1 MNFDMNKYGWFGIFV
16 SVFTS
21 IGVAI
26 YMNMVNPFVE
36 IDEIVDN
43 NPTDII
49 QLDVRDNQVDI
60 AIKNVIVYPNLDN
73 KNSLYVDIDIEN
85 IDGDEKVQ
93 ISLSNGSKLIGSDQ
107 ILLEPK
113 QKTYSQS
120 FLLEESVDFNSKFY
134 VKISSLKFEKNI
146 ENNRYSFDV
155 NLEEED
161 LKVALITGNLN
172 FNSMAIIRY
181 LPEDFDHFLIDS
193 STEIHDFKN
202 FWFTNYD
209 LLIMDNFPNYSISN
223 KWLELFARKIY
234 SQNTGLILFIGENQ
248 NFDSLVK
255 ISPLFGLKV
264 KSEDEINKIVEKKLF
279 EKDQFKSV
287 LINNKNLYKDFF
299 NEESDYVAKS
309 FQWLLDNKEINY
321 NFFLGREHYQINDK
335 IFIYGFSDRINSEK
349 KIFTAKISL
358 NSEYIYSKKLYL
370 NPISNYY
377 FTQISINNFGNYIIE
392 VIDENDFIVE
402 TIAVNIPE
410 ELSKL

>member
-1 MNFDMNKYGWFGIFV
+1 MNFDMNKHGWFR
-16 SVFTS
+16 VFLSIVTA

-26 YMNMVNPFVE
+26 YINIVNPFVE
-36 IDEIVDN
+36 RDEILDN
-43 NPTDII
+43 NSTDVI
-49 QLDVRDNQVDI
+49 QLDVQDNQVDI
-60 AIKNVIVYPNLDN
+60 AIKNVIVYPNWDN

-107 ILLEPK
+107 ILLQPK
-113 QKTYSQS
+113 EKTYSQS
-120 FLLEESVDFNSKFY
+120 FLLEQNVDFDSKFY

-146 ENNRYSFDV
+146 ENNRYSFNV

-172 FNSMAIIRY
+172 FNSMAIIKY
-181 LPEDFDHFLIDS
+181 LPENFDHFLIDPN
-193 STEIHDFKN
+193 TGIHDFKN

-209 LLIMDNFPNYSISN
+209 LLIMDNFPNYSISD

-255 ISPLFGLKV
+255 ISPLFGLKI
-264 KSEDEINKIVEKKLF
+264 KSEDEISKIVDRKLF
-279 EKDQFKSV
+279 EKNEFKSI
-287 LINNKNLYKDFF
+287 LINNTSLYQDFF
-299 NEESDYVAKS
+299 DEKSDYIAKS
-309 FQWLLDNKEINY
+309 FEWLLDNKEIKY
-321 NFFLGREHYQINDK
+321 NFFLGSEHYQINDK
-335 IFIYGFSDRINSEK
+335 IFIYGFSDRIDSEK
-349 KIFTAKISL
+349 KIFTAKIHL
-358 NSEYIYSKKLYL
+358 DSEYVYNKTLYL

-377 FTQISINNFGNYIIE
+377 FTQISINNSGDYFVEI
-392 VIDENDFIVE
+392 VDENDFIVE
-402 TIAVNIPE
+402 TIAINIPE

>member
-193 STEIHDFKN
+193 STEIYDFKN

-255 ISPLFGLKV
+255 ISPLFGLKI
-264 KSEDEINKIVEKKLF
+264 KSEDDINNILDRKLF
-279 EKDQFKSV
+279 DKDQFKSV

-349 KIFTAKISL
+349 KLFTAKISL

>member
-1 MNFDMNKYGWFGIFV
+1 MNFDMNKNGWFR
-16 SVFTS
+16 VFLSIVTA

-26 YMNMVNPFVE
+26 YINIVNPFVE
-36 IDEIVDN
+36 RDEILDN
-43 NPTDII
+43 NSTDVI
-49 QLDVRDNQVDI
+49 QLDVQDNQVDI
-60 AIKNVIVYPNLDN
+60 AIKNVIVYPNWDN

-107 ILLEPK
+107 ILLQPK
-113 QKTYSQS
+113 EKTYSQS
-120 FLLEESVDFNSKFY
+120 FLLEQNVDFDSKFY

-146 ENNRYSFDV
+146 ENNRYSFNV

-172 FNSMAIIRY
+172 FNSMAIIKY
-181 LPEDFDHFLIDS
+181 LPENFDHFLIDPN
-193 STEIHDFKN
+193 TGIHDFKN

-209 LLIMDNFPNYSISN
+209 LLIMDNFPNYSISD

-255 ISPLFGLKV
+255 ISPLFGLKI
-264 KSEDEINKIVEKKLF
+264 KSEDEISKIVDRKLF
-279 EKDQFKSV
+279 EKNQFKSI
-287 LINNKNLYKDFF
+287 LINNTSLYQDFF
-299 NEESDYVAKS
+299 DEKSDYIAKS
-309 FQWLLDNKEINY
+309 FEWLLDNKEIKY
-321 NFFLGREHYQINDK
+321 NFFLGSEHYQINDK
-335 IFIYGFSDRINSEK
+335 IFIYGFSDRIDSEK
-349 KIFTAKISL
+349 KIFTAKIHL
-358 NSEYIYSKKLYL
+358 DSEHVYNKTLYL

-377 FTQISINNFGNYIIE
+377 FTQISINNSGDYFVEI
-392 VIDENDFIVE
+392 VDENDFIVE
-402 TIAVNIPE
+402 TIAINIPE

>member
-1 MNFDMNKYGWFGIFV
+1 MRNSTYLFLFIGSIVCLTFFVPNFNKKQ
-16 SVFTS
+16 SMPANLT
-21 IGVAI
+21 
-26 YMNMVNPFVE
+26 
-36 IDEIVDN
+36 DN
-43 NPTDII
+43 KFIEQDISNDFITD
-49 QLDVRDNQVDI
+49 V

-73 KNSLYVDIDIEN
+73 KNSLYIDIDIEN
-85 IDGDEKVQ
+85 INGDEKVQ

-107 ILLEPK
+107 ILLQPE

-120 FLLEESVDFNSKFY
+120 FLLEESVDFDSKFY
-134 VKISSLKFEKNI
+134 VKISSLKLEDNI
-146 ENNRYSFDV
+146 ENNRYSFNV
-155 NLEEED
+155 NLEEKD

-172 FNSMAIIRY
+172 FNSMAIIKH
-181 LPEDFDHFLIDS
+181 LPEKFDHFLID
-193 STEIHDFKN
+193 TNTGIHDFKN

-209 LLIMDNFPNYSISN
+209 LLIMDNFPNYPISD

-287 LINNKNLYKDFF
+287 LINNRNLYKDFF
-299 NEESDYVAKS
+299 DEKSDYIDRS
-309 FQWLLDNKEINY
+309 FEWLLENKEINY

-335 IFIYGFSDRINSEK
+335 IFIYGFSDRIESEK
-349 KIFTAKISL
+349 KLFTAKIYL
-358 NSEYIYSKKLYL
+358 NSEYKYNKKLYL

-377 FTQISINNFGNYIIE
+377 FTQMSVNNAGDYIIE
-392 VIDENDFIVE
+392 IVDENDFIIE
-402 TIAVNIPE
+402 TIAVNISE

>member
-120 FLLEESVDFNSKFY
+120 FLLEESVDFDSKFY

-146 ENNRYSFDV
+146 
-155 NLEEED
+155 
-161 LKVALITGNLN
+161 
-172 FNSMAIIRY
+172 
-181 LPEDFDHFLIDS
+181 
-193 STEIHDFKN
+193 
-202 FWFTNYD
+202 
-209 LLIMDNFPNYSISN
+209 
-223 KWLELFARKIY
+223 
-234 SQNTGLILFIGENQ
+234 
-248 NFDSLVK
+248 
-255 ISPLFGLKV
+255 
-264 KSEDEINKIVEKKLF
+264 
-279 EKDQFKSV
+279 
-287 LINNKNLYKDFF
+287 
-299 NEESDYVAKS
+299 
-309 FQWLLDNKEINY
+309 
-321 NFFLGREHYQINDK
+321 
-335 IFIYGFSDRINSEK
+335 
-349 KIFTAKISL
+349 
-358 NSEYIYSKKLYL
+358 
-370 NPISNYY
+370 
-377 FTQISINNFGNYIIE
+377 
-392 VIDENDFIVE
+392 
-402 TIAVNIPE
+402 
-410 ELSKL
+410 